1 MAMVPILSR
10 AGMKMLMSPAGARFL
25 GKRAAQGAGLYSAA
39 KGLYNGI
46 RNVSRSISRGRSSKR
61 QRTGS
66 SAQRAPAT
74 SAPPPYSG
82 RSTSRGTARYS
93 DIMTSGNGYSGSF
106 ARRSGRYKGRFR
118 RRRKRRVKK
127 PKTLGQIK
135 SEGCIETTEIFG
147 EINDPDCVYIGYTAY
162 SPIIVLNNVAKCVVK
177 DLFGKAGIRVTNN
190 NSPIIDMSGLS
201 FDIVVTIYADDET
214 SLYVNTWTTGTNTYA
229 DIEVWLSGRLRIIA
243 EEDSSSAAV
252 NTRNIK
258 RIALSY
264 VVESG
269 VQPVHAVLYFDEMTV
284 HCASYNELKVQNRSL
299 SATGSSSTDTV
310 NNNPLQGKIY
320 DFSTQPRTA
329 IEYMRPIMIFD
340 ASTGILLSRAAQFN
354 DIANMKEP
362 PSGRIFNNTKKTD
375 KIVLQAG
382 EIKKGN
388 LYYKKSMPFI
398 KFIKDLCL
406 RQAGAEGVYGTTMT
420 FVKCPTQIIALE
432 DVLNVNL
439 GNLIT
444 CAYELNRQTGITIT
458 YKKKKVQS
466 QGYSTVSISNLGPE

>member
-1 MAMVPILSR
+1 MRQIVYNAVRCLKCNETIESNHVHDYKHCSCGNAMVDG
-10 AGMKMLMSPAGARFL
+10 GMS
-25 GKRAAQGAGLYSAA
+25 YE
-39 KGLYNGI
+39 
-46 RNVSRSISRGRSSKR
+46 
-61 QRTGS
+61 
-66 SAQRAPAT
+66 
-74 SAPPPYSG
+74 
-82 RSTSRGTARYS
+82 RYGGEHN
-93 DIMTSGNGYSGSF
+93 T
-106 ARRSGRYKGRFR
+106 
-118 RRRKRRVKK
+118 
-127 PKTLGQIK
+127 
-135 SEGCIETTEIFG
+135 IEKI
-147 EINDPDCVYIGYTAY
+147 
-162 SPIIVLNNVAKCVVK
+162 
-177 DLFGKAGIRVTNN
+177 
-190 NSPIIDMSGLS
+190 
-201 FDIVVTIYADDET
+201 TIYADDET

-243 EEDSSSAAV
+243 EEDSSAAAV

-388 LYYKKSMPFI
+388 LYYKLNPF
-398 KFIKDLCL
+398 LPC
-406 RQAGAEGVYGTTMT
+406 
-420 FVKCPTQIIALE
+420 
-432 DVLNVNL
+432 
-439 GNLIT
+439 
-444 CAYELNRQTGITIT
+444 
-458 YKKKKVQS
+458 S
-466 QGYSTVSISNLGPE
+466 